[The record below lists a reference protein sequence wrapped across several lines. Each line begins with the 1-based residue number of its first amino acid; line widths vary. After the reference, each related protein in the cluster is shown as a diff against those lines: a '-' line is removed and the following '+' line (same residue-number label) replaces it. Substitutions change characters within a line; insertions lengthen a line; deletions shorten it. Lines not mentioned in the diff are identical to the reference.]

1 MKQYLFDAS
10 AFIFLIKKANTQTTF
25 QQLQNLLIL
34 DLTVYEIGNTL
45 LKENSLTKFLT
56 QKEIETLERATQL
69 VLSRAEKII
78 NQKVILQQIMEIA
91 KTENL
96 SFYDSSYIYFA
107 KQNNVQLVTED
118 PNLRDKAQ
126 KYVPTQTT
134 TTLLSDRRVS

>member
-10 AFIFLIKKANTQTTF
+10 ALIFLIKKANVNTAF
-25 QQLQNLLIL
+25 QHLQNLLIL

-45 LKENSLTKFLT
+45 LKENKLALFLT
-56 QKEIETLERATQL
+56 PKEIETLEKVTQL
-69 VLSRAEKII
+69 ILSRTEKIL
-78 NQKVILQQIMEIA
+78 NQNVILQQILDIA

-107 KQNNVQLVTED
+107 KQNHIQLVTED
-118 PNLRDKAQ
+118 PNLKNKAQ

-134 TTLLSDRRVS
+134 TTLLTDN